1 MQKLGDYIKEYSARN
16 KQNEDIPVY
25 SVTNSIGFCRDYFD
39 KEVASSNKK
48 TYKIVPR
55 NAFAYNPSRI
65 NVGSVDYQH
74 YEDRV
79 IVSPLYNVF
88 TVDERVVSEYLYFYL
103 KNPNTIKRIKT
114 VASGSVR
121 DNLKLSMLY
130 EFPISLPSVSDQKTI
145 VKTINKVQAVIDSK
159 KSALEKFDNLIK
171 ARFVEMFEGEKMN
184 EETIGS
190 VTSFC
195 SRGKS
200 PKYVSESKLKVINQ
214 ACIYWD
220 KFKFENIKYNEDTYD
235 GDRILSD
242 NDLLI
247 CSTGTGTLGR
257 CNIFHSPDDSRY
269 MADSHVTI
277 VRLNGHVLPELFKV
291 WFERPRTQE
300 KLYSDCV
307 SGSTN
312 QIELS
317 KEKFKNMAIPVPPIS
332 LQKQFASFVAQI
344 NKSKFAV
351 QKSLEKTQL
360 LFDSLMQEYFG

>member
-1 MQKLGDYIKEYSARN
+1 MQKLGDYIKEYSVRN
-16 KQNEDIPVY
+16 RFNEDIPVY
-25 SVTNSIGFCRDYFD
+25 SVTNSQGFCRDYFG
-39 KEVASSNKK
+39 KEVASGNKK

-55 NAFAYNPSRI
+55 HAFAYNPSRI

-74 YEDRV
+74 CEAKV

-88 TVDERVVSEYLYFYL
+88 TVSENIIPEYLYYYL
-103 KNPNTIKRIKT
+103 KSPSTIKRIKT

-121 DNLKLSMLY
+121 NNLKLSMLC
-130 EFPISLPSVSDQKTI
+130 EFPIEVPSISKQKKI
-145 VKTINKVQAVIDSK
+145 LNIMREIRFSIDCRK
-159 KSALEKFDNLIK
+159 NELEQLDNLIK
-171 ARFVEMFEGEKMN
+171 ARFVEMFEEKN
-184 EETIGS
+184 IDEDTIDN
-190 VTSFC
+190 VASFC

-200 PKYVSESKLKVINQ
+200 PKYVSESKLKVVNQ

-220 KFKFENIKYNEDTYD
+220 KLKFENVKYNEETYD
-235 GDRILSD
+235 GDRILSH

-257 CNIFHSPDDSRY
+257 CNIFRSPDDSRY

-277 VRLNGHVLPELFKV
+277 VRLNDRVLPEVFKV

-317 KEKFKNMAIPVPPIS
+317 KEKLKTMSIPVPPIE
-332 LQKQFASFVAQI
+332 QQNQFAAFVRQI
-344 NKSKFAV
+344 DKSKFAV
-351 QKSLEKTQL
+351 QNTVQ
-360 LFDSLMQEYFG
+360 DVRG